1 MLKVLSGDFWR
12 VRFKSGFLLSRGV
25 LMFPSPAWWNP
36 FLVKYPPDRI
46 AEIRQIT
53 EENRKDFLGA
63 AGWAAAG
70 GLALGPL
77 GLLAGAV
84 FGGRHKAI
92 YFAVKLDDGR
102 RAVIQTSPKEWAKI
116 MAAYV

>member
-1 MLKVLSGDFWR
+1 MLKVISGDFMR
-12 VRFKSGFLLSRGV
+12 AKFKSGFLLSRGV
-25 LMFPSPAWWNP
+25 LMFPTAWWNP
-36 FLVKYPPDRI
+36 FLSKYPPDRI

-92 YFAVKLDDGR
+92 FFAVRLNDGR
-102 RAVIQTSPKEWAKI
+102 RAVIQTSPKTWAAI
-116 MAAYV
+116 MATYI